1 MIDHSVSRAGRTG
14 PEVDYSVIYDAR
26 QVRPELG
33 GRHWLAVDL
42 VVRWT
47 VWCGVSRM
55 EFCGLILIFD
65 LIFFF

>member
-42 VVRWT
+42 ADRRESRREQEDVLLCFTLVPVR
-47 VWCGVSRM
+47 
-55 EFCGLILIFD
+55 
-65 LIFFF
+65 